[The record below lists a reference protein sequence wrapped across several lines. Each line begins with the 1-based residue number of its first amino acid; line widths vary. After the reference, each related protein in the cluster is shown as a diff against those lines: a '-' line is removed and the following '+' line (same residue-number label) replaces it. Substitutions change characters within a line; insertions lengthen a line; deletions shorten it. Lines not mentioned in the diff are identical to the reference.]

1 METRETTQ
9 AVAKR
14 SHLGILSDPKSGE
27 EVPGSVLFIGKANEP
42 LGLDQLEKGK
52 STEGVKR
59 APNGVIL
66 DPQPDDHESDPLNW
80 PRWRR
85 ECALWTIGLYSLI
98 GGGQTPI
105 LAAGFNDVAETYG
118 VTIPQVA
125 LTTGIYMLGLA
136 VGAVIV
142 SPFAIIY
149 GKRPL
154 YLAGAVIFCA
164 ASVWSAA
171 SPSYSSLIVARVIM
185 GIGVSPCECLPS
197 AYLSE
202 IFYLHERGFRLGIY
216 TLLLLGGKNLVPLV
230 SGVIIESKGWRWV
243 FWTVAIIVGALIF
256 LLFFFVPE
264 TYWVRYAHPPHR
276 PSLIHRISGITKS
289 SLSVLSHKHAR
300 SAAVSIIDGKESHA
314 EESRKKDETTLE
326 DTSRAEERLPQNNL
340 ELQAPLDEGSIATNA
355 GGTEGQLSLSPVSP
369 TAHRAAR
376 THLQI
381 TLPEPREGFG
391 DRAGKQPPPTPYP
404 PKSKTKRSTLADL
417 PGHQPPNLRYTR
429 HGPKVSFKSQLTV
442 WNGRLRED
450 NFWKVMTRP
459 FVLFAYPAV
468 LWATVVYSLSVVWL
482 IVLSETVAHIYQ
494 SNPYNFTQLQTG
506 IIYIAP
512 FTGGVLGSAVAGK
525 LSDAI
530 VKFMAKKNDGLYEP
544 EFRLVMG
551 IGVALAT
558 SIGLMGFGW
567 SAYEQ
572 DTWIVPTIFFAIISF
587 GCSLGSTTAITFVV
601 DSYRQYAAE
610 ALVTLN
616 FSKNILGLAFSLFW
630 NDWLEASNSKVC
642 FLALGGIQLFCLVW
656 TIPMYI
662 FGKRIRAWT
671 VRKNLMGRLE

>member
-1 METRETTQ
+1 M
-9 AVAKR
+9 
-14 SHLGILSDPKSGE
+14 DPS
-27 EVPGSVLFIGKANEP
+27 
-42 LGLDQLEKGK
+42 
-52 STEGVKR
+52 
-59 APNGVIL
+59 
-66 DPQPDDHESDPLNW
+66 LNW

-118 VTIPQVA
+118 VTIPEVA

-136 VGAVIV
+136 IGAMIV

-154 YLAGAVIFCA
+154 YLAGAIIFCA

-171 SPSYSSLIVARVIM
+171 SPSYVSLVIARVVM

-197 AYLSE
+197 SYLSE

-230 SGVIIESKGWRWV
+230 SGVIIEKKGWRWV
-243 FWTVAIIVGALIF
+243 FWTVTIIIGALVF

-264 TYWVRYAHPPHR
+264 TYWVRYAHPPHK

-289 SLSVLSHKHAR
+289 TLSILSREHGRSGVLPATDGTTMDENKGPAR
-300 SAAVSIIDGKESHA
+300 DIPNSGGKIHEEIGVENSSKDEESELNNNKEGKTAPSNLSAASLAIQSGTGTHLHIA
-314 EESRKKDETTLE
+314 
-326 DTSRAEERLPQNNL
+326 LP
-340 ELQAPLDEGSIATNA
+340 S
-355 GGTEGQLSLSPVSP
+355 SPVHSD
-369 TAHRAAR
+369 AKAKN
-376 THLQI
+376 QSSSS
-381 TLPEPREGFG
+381 
-391 DRAGKQPPPTPYP
+391 YP
-404 PKSKTKRSTLADL
+404 SKPKSKRPTLADL
-417 PGHQPPNLRYTR
+417 PGHKPTNIRYTR
-429 HGPKVSFKSQLTV
+429 HGPKVSFKAQLIV

-450 NFWKVMTRP
+450 NFWKVMIRP
-459 FVLFAYPAV
+459 LVLFSFPAI
-468 LWATVVYSLSVVWL
+468 LWSTVVYSLSVVWL

-506 IIYIAP
+506 MVYISP
-512 FTGGVLGSAVAGK
+512 FIGGVLGSAVAGK
-525 LSDAI
+525 LSDVI
-530 VKFMAKKNDGLYEP
+530 VKFMAKKNNGLYEP
-544 EFRLVMG
+544 EFRLVMS
-551 IGVALAT
+551 IGVMFAT
-558 SIGLMGFGW
+558 SAGLMGFGW
-567 SAYEQ
+567 SAHEH
-572 DTWIVPTIFFAIISF
+572 DSWIIPTIFFGIISF
-587 GCSLGSTTAITFVV
+587 GCSLGSTTAITFAV

-642 FLALGGIQLFCLVW
+642 FLTLGGIQLFCLLW
-656 TIPMYI
+656 TVPLYI
-662 FGKRIRAWT
+662 FGKRMRAWT